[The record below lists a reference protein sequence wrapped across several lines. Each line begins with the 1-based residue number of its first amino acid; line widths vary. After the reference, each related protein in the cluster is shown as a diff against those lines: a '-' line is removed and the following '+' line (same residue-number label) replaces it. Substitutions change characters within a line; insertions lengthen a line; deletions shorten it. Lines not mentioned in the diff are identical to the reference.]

1 MVLAHRYHLYDASTH
16 HTSPTFSMFMK
27 CVMHVHL
34 EKGMRDRTGR
44 SFMMSG
50 KGMRSYTCAMDMRSD

>member
-1 MVLAHRYHLYDASTH
+1 
-16 HTSPTFSMFMK
+16 MFMK
-27 CVMHVHL
+27 CVMRVHL